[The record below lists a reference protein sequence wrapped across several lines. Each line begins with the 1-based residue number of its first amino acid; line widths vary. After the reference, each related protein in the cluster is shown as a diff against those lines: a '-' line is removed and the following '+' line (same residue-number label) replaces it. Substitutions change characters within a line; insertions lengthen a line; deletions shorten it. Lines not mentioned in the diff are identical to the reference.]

1 MHPATIRGGSRLP
14 STAARASSSTTFYY
28 AEDQDGLLGAAK
40 AVRHL
45 GFFGKST
52 LWPSQ
57 VAAINDEFA

>member
-1 MHPATIRGGSRLP
+1 MDSV
-14 STAARASSSTTFYY
+14 YY